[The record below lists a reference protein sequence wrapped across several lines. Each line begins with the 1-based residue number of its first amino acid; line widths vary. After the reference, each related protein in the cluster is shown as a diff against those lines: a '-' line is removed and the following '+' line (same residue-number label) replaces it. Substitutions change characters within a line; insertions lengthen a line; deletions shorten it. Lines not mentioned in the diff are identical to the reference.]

1 MYKIGELAKLSG
13 LTVEALRFY
22 ERKGL
27 LAPVARGAN
36 QYRMYSEQ
44 DLARLGFIQR
54 AKQAGLSIKDI
65 LELLT
70 LREHAETSSCG
81 DVSSVVAHKL
91 YKVQEQLLQ
100 LQAFEATLKKLH
112 DECCGGEESAT
123 SCSIL
128 KALDDVIE

>member
-1 MYKIGELAKLSG
+1 MYKIGELATLSG
-13 LTVEALRFY
+13 LSVEGLRFY

-27 LAPVARGAN
+27 LTPASRGAN

-44 DLARLGFIQR
+44 DLVRLRFIQR

-65 LELLT
+65 LELLN
-70 LREHAETSSCG
+70 LREHAATARCH
-81 DVSSVVAHKL
+81 DVSSVVGHKL
-91 YKVQEQLLQ
+91 AKVQQQLAELR
-100 LQAFEATLKKLH
+100 AFETTLQTLH
-112 DECCGGEESAT
+112 NACCGGEESAA

>member
-13 LTVEALRFY
+13 LTVETLRFY

-27 LAPVARGAN
+27 LVPTARGEN
-36 QYRMYSEQ
+36 LYRMYSKQ
-44 DLARLGFIQR
+44 DLARLRFIQR

-70 LREHAETSSCG
+70 LREHAETASCN
-81 DVSSVVAHKL
+81 DVSNVVGQKL
-91 YKVQEQLLQ
+91 AKVQQQLAELK
-100 LQAFEATLKKLH
+100 AFETTLKTLH
-112 DECCGGEESAT
+112 DACCGGEESAR

-128 KALDDVIE
+128 KALDDAIE